1 MTAMH
6 LVIIGGSDAGIAA
19 ALRARE
25 LSKEAKITV
34 LLADGY
40 PNYSICGLPY
50 LIGGQ
55 TPDVRKLA
63 HRTTFPDID
72 MRLHH
77 RVIAIDPGEKSVTA
91 EWPGGTTK
99 LRYDRL
105 IVATGAHP
113 VRPDIPGADLPGAFV
128 FHTIDDGLAV
138 LDTARRHP
146 SGKAVIVGAGYIG
159 IEMAE
164 ALQLRGL
171 QVTLLSRSDEVMPGV
186 FPEIGAMIRERL
198 IAEGVEVVTQASVER
213 IEEGLVVVTTQGQ
226 RHPAD
231 IVLLATGVRPAVDLA
246 REAGAALGE
255 SGAIAV
261 SETMATS
268 LPDIFA
274 AGDCVVTRHRLRSK
288 PDWISLGT
296 IAHKQGRIAG
306 ENAIGGARTF
316 HGIVGTQSLKLYD
329 LVIARTGLSDAL
341 AQDEGYDPLTVQ
353 IGAWD
358 HKSYYP
364 GATQIGVWI
373 TGDTISGRLLGMQM
387 VGRAGAEV
395 SKRLDIVAAGL
406 FHGMSVEDLNDLDL
420 SYTPPLSS
428 PWDPVQRAA
437 QEWSYAARAISKQ
450 LKSTAVSETAENQR
464 K

>member
-1 MTAMH
+1 MN

-25 LSKEAKITV
+25 LSKEVRITV

-55 TPDVRKLA
+55 TPDARKLA

-72 MRLHH
+72 IRLRH
-77 RVIAIDPGEKSVTA
+77 RVTAIDPVEKSVSA

-99 LRYDRL
+99 LRYDKL
-105 IVATGAHP
+105 IVATGAQP
-113 VRPDIPGADLPGAFV
+113 VRPDIPGADLPGTFV
-128 FHTIDDGLAV
+128 LHTIDDGLAV
-138 LDTARRHP
+138 LDEVQRHR

-164 ALQLRGL
+164 ALQLRGMH
-171 QVTLLSRSDEVMPGV
+171 VTLLSRSDEVMAGV

-198 IAEGVEVVTQASVER
+198 TAEGVEVVTQAGVER
-213 IEEGLVVVTTQGQ
+213 IEPGLAVEQRLVVFTTQGQ
-226 RHPAD
+226 RYPAD
-231 IVLLATGVRPAVDLA
+231 LVLLATGVRPAVDLA

-255 SGAIAV
+255 NGAIAV
-261 SETMATS
+261 SETMESS

-274 AGDCVVTRHRLRSK
+274 AGDCVVTRHRLRRE
-288 PDWISLGT
+288 PTWISLGT

-306 ENAIGGARTF
+306 ENALGGSRTF
-316 HGIVGTQSLKLYD
+316 EGIVGTQSLKLYD
-329 LVIARTGLSDAL
+329 LVIARTGLSDTE
-341 AQDEGYDPLTVQ
+341 AQEEGYEPLTVE

-373 TGDTISGRLLGMQM
+373 TGDVKTGRLLGMQM
-387 VGRAGAEV
+387 VGRSGAEV

-406 FHGMSVEDLNDLDL
+406 FHAIAVDALNDLDL

-437 QEWSYAARAISKQ
+437 QDWSYAAG
-450 LKSTAVSETAENQR
+450 LTAKASLER
-464 K
+464 